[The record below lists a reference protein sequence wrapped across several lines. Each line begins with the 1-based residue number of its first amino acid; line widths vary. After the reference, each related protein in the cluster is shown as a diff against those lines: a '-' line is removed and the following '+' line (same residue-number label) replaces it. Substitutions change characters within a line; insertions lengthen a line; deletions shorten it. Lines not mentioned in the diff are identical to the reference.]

1 MNTIAMMNL
10 EKFEN
15 EVTRMFD
22 VLKNI
27 MTSDTEDYKDS
38 HYPFFNSLTY
48 EDGIFLVYLGEY
60 LKKFCHTTESDRTEE
75 YRLEYEFRYIHIITG
90 LFKKTFPNLNYE
102 VYYNEKSDLWSHYDR
117 KSDLWSLKYT
127 PSNHTDDEETHVSKV
142 TIHYDMKTDLSL
154 LEDTPDIT
162 FQIDGYNTAFII
174 KSLSSVFGRPLYP
187 KSTYDRVILDMM
199 GYLVSIM
206 TVTLL

>member
-1 MNTIAMMNL
+1 MNTIVMMNL

-27 MTSDTEDYKDS
+27 MTSNIEEDYSDY
-38 HYPFFNSLTY
+38 HYPFFNALTY

-60 LKKFCHTTESDRTEE
+60 LKKICHNTEPDRTEE
-75 YRLEYEFRYIHIITG
+75 YRLEYEFRYIHIISG

-102 VYYNEKSDLWSHYDR
+102 VYNVIYSLNDDYDEE
-117 KSDLWSLKYT
+117 SDLWSLKYT

-142 TIHYDMKTDLSL
+142 TIHYDMETDLSL

-162 FQIDGYNTAFII
+162 FQIDGYNTALII
-174 KSLSSVFGRPLYP
+174 KSLSSIFGRPLYP
-187 KSTYDRVILDMM
+187 KSTYDKVILNMM
-199 GYLVSIM
+199 GYLVSLMIIN
-206 TVTLL
+206 LL

>member
-27 MTSDTEDYKDS
+27 MTSNAEEDYRDY
-38 HYPFFNSLTY
+38 HYPFFNALTY

-75 YRLEYEFRYIHIITG
+75 YRLEYEFRYIHIIAG

-102 VYYNEKSDLWSHYDR
+102 VYYDSSSY
-117 KSDLWSLKYT
+117 LWSLKYT
-127 PSNHTDDEETHVSKV
+127 PSNHIDNEEPHVSKV
-142 TIHYDMKTDLSL
+142 TIHYDMETDLLL

-162 FQIDGYNTAFII
+162 FQIDGYNTALII
-174 KSLSSVFGRPLYP
+174 KSMRTVFGRPLYP
-187 KSTYDRVILDMM
+187 ESTYDKVILDMM
-199 GYLVSIM
+199 GYLVSMM

>member
-1 MNTIAMMNL
+1 MNAIIMRNL

-38 HYPFFNSLTY
+38 HYPFFNGLTY

-75 YRLEYEFRYIHIITG
+75 YRLEYELRYIHIIGG

-102 VYYNEKSDLWSHYDR
+102 VYYDKESY
-117 KSDLWSLKYT
+117 LWSLKYT
-127 PSNHTDDEETHVSKV
+127 PSNHRDDTETHVSKV
-142 TIHYDMKTDLSL
+142 TIHYDMETDVSL

-162 FQIDGYNTAFII
+162 FQIDGYNTTFII

-199 GYLVSIM
+199 GYLVSMM
-206 TVTLL
+206 TVSLL